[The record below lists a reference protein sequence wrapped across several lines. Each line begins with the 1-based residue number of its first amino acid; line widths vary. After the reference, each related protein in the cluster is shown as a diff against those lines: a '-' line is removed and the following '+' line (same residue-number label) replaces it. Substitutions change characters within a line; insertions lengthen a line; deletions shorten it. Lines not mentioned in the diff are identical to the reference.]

1 MIGEGIV
8 LVFTVGD
15 EDSESADVALADMLT
30 SLIAEDR
37 RNGRRRTD
45 VGVRK
50 FRSYARAAAALEW
63 LKLADFPWGISAGV
77 ALPIFTAPA
86 DAVGGASRLVHYCH
100 EENIMFP
107 VDYIGALFPVALV
120 VHENLMRYPHN
131 LLLTAYHTLA
141 RLRHPEAIVPSQIWV
156 PFGGSIPPR
165 AAGVASRITAL

>member
-15 EDSESADVALADMLT
+15 EDSKSADVALADMVT

-50 FRSYARAAAALEW
+50 FRSYTQAAAALDW
-63 LKLADFPWGISAGV
+63 LKLADFPWGIFAGV

-86 DAVGGASRLVHYCH
+86 DAVGGASRLIRCCH
-100 EENIMFP
+100 GENIFP
-107 VDYIGALFPVALV
+107 VDYIWELFPVALA
-120 VHENLMRYPHN
+120 VHEDLVRYPHH
-131 LLLTAYHTLA
+131 LLLTAYHILA

-165 AAGVASRITAL
+165 AAGVTSRITAL